1 MYQQKRVTKI
11 NLLHLYSNQAN
22 PSYHSFLF
30 FFFFFKTNHPQ
41 TPTHAL
47 TKKRKLKKKNQKKKI
62 KSYYTCGPTPN
73 PKRVK
78 KERTAIVVKASMHW
92 PTPPADPSMPR
103 IFRHQSTVSLTNL
116 PCTSSTKLSHHH
128 KLHH

>member
-30 FFFFFKTNHPQ
+30 FFFFFQTNHPQ

-47 TKKRKLKKKNQKKKI
+47 TKKRKLKKKTKKI
-62 KSYYTCGPTPN
+62 NKKLLHVWTN
-73 PKRVK
+73 PKPK
-78 KERTAIVVKASMHW
+78 ACKEGTH
-92 PTPPADPSMPR
+92 
-103 IFRHQSTVSLTNL
+103 RHSCQG
-116 PCTSSTKLSHHH
+116 
-128 KLHH
+128 LHALAHTTG

>member
-30 FFFFFKTNHPQ
+30 FFFFQTNHPQ

-103 IFRHQSTVSLTNL
+103 IFRHRSTVSLTNL

>member
-30 FFFFFKTNHPQ
+30 FFFFFQTNHPQ

-103 IFRHQSTVSLTNL
+103 IFRHRSTVSLTNL